1 MIMPR
6 HIDLSNKLSSERP
19 TITIN
24 GVVYK
29 VNDEKS
35 NVLLMNQE
43 LKKENVSEM
52 DMVDKIITILLGKKA
67 LKEIEAAE
75 YGLSQYMTIF
85 YALVA
90 CVNDEDIEVI
100 ESRFQKQTNK

>member
-1 MIMPR
+1 MAR
-6 HIDLSNKLSSERP
+6 NIDLSNKLSNDRP

-24 GVVYK
+24 GVTYK
-29 VNDEKS
+29 VNDEKT

-43 LKKENVSEM
+43 LKKEGNTEAE
-52 DMVDKIITILLGKKA
+52 MVDKIITILLGKKA
-67 LKEIEAAE
+67 LKEIDAIG

-90 CVNDEDIEVI
+90 CVNDIDIEVAMQ
-100 ESRFQKQTNK
+100 RFQGQQ

>member
-1 MIMPR
+1 MAR
-6 HIDLSNKLSSERP
+6 NIDLSNKLSNERP

-24 GVVYK
+24 GVTYK
-29 VNDEKS
+29 VNDEKT

-43 LKKENVSEM
+43 LKKEGNAEAE
-52 DMVDKIITILLGKKA
+52 MVDKIITLLLGKKA
-67 LKEIEAAE
+67 LKEIDAFG

-90 CVNDEDIEVI
+90 CVNDEDIEVVMQ
-100 ESRFQKQTNK
+100 RFQGKKQ